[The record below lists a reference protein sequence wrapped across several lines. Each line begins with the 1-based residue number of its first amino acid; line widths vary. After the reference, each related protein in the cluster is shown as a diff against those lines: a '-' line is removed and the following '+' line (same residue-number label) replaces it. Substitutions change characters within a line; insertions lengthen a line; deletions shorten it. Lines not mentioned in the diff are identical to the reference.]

1 MLFFLCRTDKKKMK
15 APIPLLILLHAVVVH
30 CLKVVSKR
38 GSGKSHLCTEY
49 CAKVVSHLTLPRTQA
64 HNFKKVALNN
74 SLSFLKVFQS
84 CSLDV
89 CCFYTNCQFSPDHF
103 HRNTTLYLHINCS
116 VGHFLPVTKRIMFPS
131 SFTWISAKCQ
141 TYSNI
146 MADIK

>member
-49 CAKVVSHLTLPRTQA
+49 CAKVVSHLTLLYTLLPRTQA
-64 HNFKKVALNN
+64 RNFEKVALNN

-89 CCFYTNCQFSPDHF
+89 GCFYTNCQSSPDHF
-103 HRNTTLYLHINCS
+103 HRNTALYLHINCS
-116 VGHFLPVTKRIMFPS
+116 VGHFVTS
-131 SFTWISAKCQ
+131 CLSE
-141 TYSNI
+141 NI
-146 MADIK
+146 